1 MTKRA
6 IIVEFKTH
14 PGKQA
19 EFEALIKEHALR
31 SKNEEPGCERFEV
44 FQAVERDGT
53 PIADTVWLLEL
64 YENEEAVSYHE
75 NTDRMPVLGKAT
87 ESLVKER
94 RLIHAA
100 MTQA

>member
-6 IIVEFKTH
+6 IIVEFKLH

-19 EFEALIKEHALR
+19 EFDSLIKEHARR

-44 FQAVERDGT
+44 FQAVERDGSA
-53 PIADTVWLLEL
+53 IKDTVWLVEL
-64 YENEEAVSYHE
+64 YRDAEAVDFHE
-75 NTDRMPVLGKAT
+75 KTERMPILGKAI
-87 ESLVKER
+87 ESLVAEK